1 MLIRSHPGTSG
12 LLLPLRL
19 ESKGNRILSPYS
31 HLFLFIRFLDLDLSS
46 FGAGTF
52 HAIVSSF
59 CLKCGP
65 QWLELLK
72 SVLLCTEQI
81 AHMPSLVSLFVAH
94 MPSLN

>member
-31 HLFLFIRFLDLDLSS
+31 HLFLFIGFLHLDLSS

-52 HAIVSSF
+52 HTIVSSS

-72 SVLLCTEQI
+72 SLLLCT
-81 AHMPSLVSLFVAH
+81 
-94 MPSLN
+94 